1 MFALQTSQWNRP
13 SKSGDGHALR
23 HPLARAALVAATLM
37 LFMFVI
43 VEKSH
48 ACASEDDITA
58 SSTPAATQSIAKQ
71 QVIENQLAVT
81 SSAIKLAT
89 KRISCCGSGP
99 CSGLACAG
107 LCCHACSE
115 GAGVTG
121 WMHFEN
127 ITLSFDI
134 PPPETNVSS
143 IDLDT
148 QFRPPRT
155 TL

>member
-1 MFALQTSQWNRP
+1 MFALRTSQWDRP
-13 SKSGDGHALR
+13 SDGLTLR
-23 HPLARAALVAATLM
+23 HLLARVALIVAALV
-37 LFMFVI
+37 LFMFVT
-43 VEKSH
+43 VENSH
-48 ACASEDDITA
+48 ACAGKDDTTA
-58 SSTPAATQSIAKQ
+58 SLTPAATQSIAKQ

-81 SSAIKLAT
+81 SSAIKRT
-89 KRISCCGSGP
+89 SCCGSGP

-115 GAGVTG
+115 GANVTG
-121 WMHFEN
+121 WIHFDN
-127 ITLSFDI
+127 ITLYFDI
-134 PPPETNVSS
+134 PHLETHVSS